1 MSEQTDNEIPFTPVG
16 PANMLKPGESA
27 IIEIED
33 DSIVLVH
40 LHAGYFALENR
51 CSHDNGPLGQGRL
64 VGFEIDCPR
73 HGAKFDVRDGA
84 VKSLPAFRPVA
95 SFPVRY
101 NEDTDEIEI
110 QYKKPEPQA
119 FEDPRGFNFNFT

>member
-1 MSEQTDNEIPFTPVG
+1 M
-16 PANMLKPGESA
+16 
-27 IIEIED
+27 
-33 DSIVLVH
+33 
-40 LHAGYFALENR
+40 
-51 CSHDNGPLGQGRL
+51 
-64 VGFEIDCPR
+64 GFEIDCPR